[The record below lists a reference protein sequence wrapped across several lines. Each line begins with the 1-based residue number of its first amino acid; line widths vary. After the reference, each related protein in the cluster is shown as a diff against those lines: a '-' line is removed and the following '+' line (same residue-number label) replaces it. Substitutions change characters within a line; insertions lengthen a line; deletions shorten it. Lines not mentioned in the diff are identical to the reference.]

1 MKTKL
6 IILVLL
12 IVCISCGT
20 NNKPLS
26 DAQKEKIKG
35 EVKEVV
41 NSMFKG
47 CEDAN
52 VNKVVELF
60 NDSPDFIYIYNGVS
74 FNYKGIVDLLKPGFG
89 ALINQKVTITDEKY
103 VFLNNSTVIYTTNCK
118 FLENYKDGHAILSD
132 PMVVQ
137 MTFKEINNKWKMIN
151 GVESSVRQD
160 AKNNETS
167 KELNQIELLKQIL
180 GTWKAEIAKDTFYIA
195 QYKWF
200 ATGMEGTIK
209 IITKGK
215 TITEGRAI
223 IGYDKKSD
231 KIIETDLIE
240 GSDIMVYGL
249 WFTSKNTC
257 TEIPWKDI
265 SNPENTPVTWKYEL
279 KSPDLFIW
287 NTIENNKTTI
297 SYTFHREK

>member
-1 MKTKL
+1 MKAKL
-6 IILVLL
+6 IFLLML

-20 NNKPLS
+20 NNKPVS

-41 NSMFKG
+41 NSFFKS
-47 CEDAN
+47 CEEVKFDKAA
-52 VNKVVELF
+52 EPF
-60 NDSPDFIYIYNGVS
+60 FDSPDFVYISNGVTYS
-74 FNYKGIVDLLKPGFG
+74 YKELMAMKPAFDKILNQKITIVD
-89 ALINQKVTITDEKY
+89 DKY
-103 VFLNNSTVIYTTNCK
+103 AFPDNSTVLYTVNVK
-118 FLENYKDGHAILSD
+118 SLVNHKDGNSSLAD
-132 PMVVQ
+132 PEVMQ
-137 MTFKEINNKWKMIN
+137 FIFKNINSKWRVIYYVDSYVDKP
-151 GVESSVRQD
+151 VPS
-160 AKNNETS
+160 ETS
-167 KELNQIELLKQIL
+167 KELNQVELFKQIL

-209 IITKGK
+209 IVTKGK
-215 TITEGRAI
+215 VITEGRAI

-231 KIIETDLIE
+231 KFIETDLIE
-240 GSDIMVYGL
+240 GSDIMVYGI

-287 NTIENNKTTI
+287 NTIENDKTTI
-297 SYTFHREK
+297 SYTFHRGK